1 VIVDASGR
9 PSEARDRTASRPAR
23 DIRVLIADDEALVRA
38 GFRVLVDSAPGL
50 SVVGEASDGV
60 QVVRQARALEP
71 DVVLMDIRMPI
82 MDGLEATKVILDGD
96 QDPLPRILIVTT
108 FDQDEHVFEA
118 LRGGASGFMLKDT
131 PPEKLLDAIAIV
143 AAGEAL
149 LAPAITRRL
158 IAEFARQPRAAAR
171 PAEDALA
178 LLTERERDVLQQV
191 AAGKSNTEIAAALYL
206 SVATVKTHISR
217 LLDKLDCRDRAQ
229 LVVVAY
235 ETGAAIPGQR

>member
-1 VIVDASGR
+1 
-9 PSEARDRTASRPAR
+9 
-23 DIRVLIADDEALVRA
+23 VLIADDEALIRA
-38 GFRVLVDSAPGL
+38 GFKMLVDSAPGL
-50 SVVGEASDGV
+50 SAVGEASDGV
-60 QVVRQARALEP
+60 QAVRQARALKP
-71 DVVLMDIRMPI
+71 DVVLMDIRMPV
-82 MDGLEATKVILDGD
+82 MGGLEATKVILDGD
-96 QDPLPRILIVTT
+96 QDPPPRILIVTT

-118 LRGGASGFMLKDT
+118 LRGGASGFVLKDT
-131 PPEKLLDAIAIV
+131 PPEKLLEAITIV
-143 AAGEAL
+143 AGGESL

-171 PAEDALA
+171 PAGDALA
-178 LLTERERDVLQQV
+178 QLTERERDVLQQV

-235 ETGAAIPGQR
+235 ETGVVMPGQQ

>member
-1 VIVDASGR
+1 MVASGGR
-9 PSEARDRTASRPAR
+9 RGRRCHLGL
-23 DIRVLIADDEALVRA
+23 VL
-38 GFRVLVDSAPGL
+38 GL

-60 QVVRQARALEP
+60 QAVRQARALKP

-82 MDGLEATKVILDGD
+82 MGGLEATKVILDGH
-96 QDPLPRILIVTT
+96 QDPPPRILIVTT

-118 LRGGASGFMLKDT
+118 LRGGASGFVLKDT
-131 PPEKLLDAIAIV
+131 PPEKLLDAITIV

-149 LAPAITRRL
+149 LAPAITGRL

-178 LLTERERDVLQQV
+178 QLTERERDVLQQV
-191 AAGKSNTEIAAALYL
+191 AAGRSNSEIAAALYL
-206 SVATVKTHISR
+206 SVATVKTHVSR
-217 LLDKLDCRDRAQ
+217 LLDKLGCRDRAQ

-235 ETGAAIPGQR
+235 ETGVAIPGRQLR